1 MVERFKT
8 ICYIFWNEIKRKLI
22 TNNRVGAVKLPQKG
36 LKTMEKRNYKEVR
49 TINKSDLRILCIRK
63 SWYTEG
69 TNEDYMELLKSVE
82 NKQISTEDI
91 KTDCRVIVSDL
102 EKKEN
107 CFELFEISHTTI
119 ERC

>member
-1 MVERFKT
+1 
-8 ICYIFWNEIKRKLI
+8 
-22 TNNRVGAVKLPQKG
+22 
-36 LKTMEKRNYKEVR
+36 MEKCNYKEVR

-91 KTDCRVIVSDL
+91 VELAYNIIEHSELTLCEEVFEMV
-102 EKKEN
+102 
-107 CFELFEISHTTI
+107 CFELFEISHTAI
-119 ERC
+119 ERV